1 MVENMIN
8 EDNFGLQR
16 QHSQKTVGQ
25 YLFDCLKLEG
35 ITEIFGIA
43 GDYNF
48 TLLDTL
54 ECYKG
59 IRFIEGRNE
68 LNAGYS
74 ADGYARIKGMSAL
87 ITTFGVG
94 ELSACNA
101 IAGANSEH
109 VPIIYIVGAPPE
121 NDQKEH
127 KLMHHTLMDGNFDV
141 FRNMY
146 EQITAYSAVLTPEN
160 AKIEIPAAIQI
171 AKEKKKL
178 VYLVV
183 ADDLV
188 TKPIKNRVEL
198 TEERSTSNLKTLHAA
213 VNHVH
218 KLLDR
223 AHRPV
228 ILVDIKTMRFGLQ
241 AAVQQLADTMNVPVA
256 TMMYG
261 KGGFDENHPNYVG
274 MYLGS
279 FGDSEVQSKVE
290 NADCIIAIGMVLA
303 DTNTASFTAKLN
315 QLITVNI
322 QPDMVKI
329 AEAEYP
335 NVFATDMLLA
345 LQNVGYKGQGLVEKM
360 SFPYDQLNTNTDAP
374 LIAAN
379 YYPRFQQMLKE
390 EDIVVVETG
399 TFYYGMAEVRLP
411 SDVVYIGQGGWQS
424 IGYATP
430 SAFGAIMAVPERRV
444 FLFTGDGALQL
455 TAQEIS
461 TMLYYGC
468 KPIIFVLNNDGYTIE
483 KYLNVKTKNQKYNKI
498 PQWSYTKL
506 AEVFGGDAL
515 TATVRTYGEL
525 DQAIKQD
532 EIESTEKLCIIE
544 MIVKDPM
551 DASRYMKKMR
561 NYMEKQE
568 MQRTQPIVLN
578 RPGR

>member
-16 QHSQKTVGQ
+16 QPSQKTVGQ

-94 ELSACNA
+94 ELSACNT

>member
-1 MVENMIN
+1 MENMIN

-16 QHSQKTVGQ
+16 QPSQKTVGQ

-74 ADGYARIKGMSAL
+74 ADGYTRIKGMSAL

-109 VPIIYIVGAPPE
+109 VPIIHIVGAPPE

-171 AKEKKKL
+171 AKEKKKP

-188 TKPIKNRVEL
+188 TKPIKNRVEP
-198 TEERSTSNLKTLHAA
+198 TQQRPTSNLKTLHAA

-228 ILVDIKTMRFGLQ
+228 ILVDVKTMRFGLQ

-256 TMMYG
+256 TMLYG
-261 KGGFDENHPNYVG
+261 KGGFDETHPNYVG

-335 NVFATDMLLA
+335 NVLATDMLLA
-345 LQNVGYKGQGLVEKM
+345 IQNVGYKGQGLVEKM

-411 SDVVYIGQGGWQS
+411 SDVIYIGQGGWQS

-515 TATVRTYGEL
+515 TVTVRNYGEL
-525 DQAIKQD
+525 DQAINQA

-561 NYMEKQE
+561 NYMEEQE
-568 MQRTQPIVLN
+568 MQRTQQ
-578 RPGR
+578 

>member
-1 MVENMIN
+1 MIN

-16 QHSQKTVGQ
+16 QPSQKTVGQ

-74 ADGYARIKGMSAL
+74 ADRYARIKGMSAL

-188 TKPIKNRVEL
+188 TKPIKNRVEP

>member
-1 MVENMIN
+1 MENTIN
-8 EDNFGLQR
+8 ENNFGLER
-16 QHSQKTVGQ
+16 QPSQKTVGQ

-101 IAGANSEH
+101 IAGANSEY
-109 VPIIYIVGAPPE
+109 VPIIHIVGAPPE

-171 AKEKKKL
+171 AKEKKKP

-188 TKPIKNRVEL
+188 TKPIKNRVEP
-198 TEERSTSNLKTLHAA
+198 TQERPTSNLKTLHAA

-228 ILVDIKTMRFGLQ
+228 ILVDVKTMRFGLQ
-241 AAVQQLADTMNVPVA
+241 AAIQQLADTMNVPVA

-261 KGGFDENHPNYVG
+261 KGGFDETHPNYVG

-335 NVFATDMLLA
+335 NVLAADMLLA
-345 LQNVGYKGQGLVEKM
+345 IQNVGYKGQGLVEKM

-399 TFYYGMAEVRLP
+399 TFYNGMAEVRLP
-411 SDVVYIGQGGWQS
+411 SDVIYIGQGGWQS
-424 IGYATP
+424 IGYAIP

-444 FLFTGDGALQL
+444 LLFTGDGALQL

-506 AEVFGGDAL
+506 AEVLGGDAF

-525 DQAIKQD
+525 DQAINQI
-532 EIESTEKLCIIE
+532 EIENTKKLCIIE
-544 MIVKDPM
+544 MIVKDSM
-551 DASRYMKKMR
+551 DAPRYMKKMR

-568 MQRTQPIVLN
+568 MQRTQQ
-578 RPGR
+578 

>member
-1 MVENMIN
+1 MIN

-16 QHSQKTVGQ
+16 QPSQKTVGQ

-74 ADGYARIKGMSAL
+74 ADGYTRIKGMSAL

-109 VPIIYIVGAPPE
+109 VPIIHIVGAPPE

-171 AKEKKKL
+171 AKEKKKP

-188 TKPIKNRVEL
+188 TKPIKNRVEP
-198 TEERSTSNLKTLHAA
+198 TQQRPTSNLKTLHAA

-228 ILVDIKTMRFGLQ
+228 ILVDVKTMRFGLQ

-256 TMMYG
+256 TMLYG
-261 KGGFDENHPNYVG
+261 KGGFDETHPNYVG

-335 NVFATDMLLA
+335 NVLATDMLLA
-345 LQNVGYKGQGLVEKM
+345 IQNVGYKGQGLVEKM

-411 SDVVYIGQGGWQS
+411 SDVIYIGQGGWQS

-515 TATVRTYGEL
+515 TVTVRNYGEL
-525 DQAIKQD
+525 DQAINQA

-561 NYMEKQE
+561 NYMEEQE
-568 MQRTQPIVLN
+568 MQRTQQ
-578 RPGR
+578 

>member
-1 MVENMIN
+1 MIN

-16 QHSQKTVGQ
+16 QPSQKTLGQ

-59 IRFIEGRNE
+59 ICFIEGRNE

-109 VPIIYIVGAPPE
+109 VPIIHIVGAPPE

-127 KLMHHTLMDGNFDV
+127 QLMHHNLMDGNFDV

-171 AKEKKKL
+171 AKEKKKP

-188 TKPIKNRVEL
+188 TKPIKNRVEP
-198 TEERSTSNLKTLHAA
+198 TPQRPTSNLKTLQAA

-228 ILVDIKTMRFGLQ
+228 ILVDVKTMRFGLQ

-261 KGGFDENHPNYVG
+261 KGGFDETHTNYVG

-374 LIAAN
+374 LITAN

-411 SDVVYIGQGGWQS
+411 SDVIYIGQGGWQS

-483 KYLNVKTKNQKYNKI
+483 NI
-498 PQWSYTKL
+498 
-506 AEVFGGDAL
+506 
-515 TATVRTYGEL
+515 
-525 DQAIKQD
+525 
-532 EIESTEKLCIIE
+532 
-544 MIVKDPM
+544 
-551 DASRYMKKMR
+551 
-561 NYMEKQE
+561 
-568 MQRTQPIVLN
+568 
-578 RPGR
+578 

>member
-1 MVENMIN
+1 MIN

>member
-1 MVENMIN
+1 MENMIN

>member
-1 MVENMIN
+1 MIN

-16 QHSQKTVGQ
+16 QPSQKTVGQ

-188 TKPIKNRVEL
+188 TKPIKNRVEP

-261 KGGFDENHPNYVG
+261 KGGFDKNHPNYEG

>member
-1 MVENMIN
+1 MIN

-16 QHSQKTVGQ
+16 QPSQKTVGQ

-188 TKPIKNRVEL
+188 TKPIKNRVEP

>member
-1 MVENMIN
+1 MIN

-16 QHSQKTVGQ
+16 QPSQKTVGQ

-109 VPIIYIVGAPPE
+109 VPIIHIVGAPPE

-171 AKEKKKL
+171 AKEKKKP

-188 TKPIKNRVEL
+188 TKPIKNRVEP
-198 TEERSTSNLKTLHAA
+198 TQQRPTSNLKTLHAA

-228 ILVDIKTMRFGLQ
+228 ILVDVKTMRFGLQ

-256 TMMYG
+256 TMLYG
-261 KGGFDENHPNYVG
+261 KGGFDETHPNYVG

-335 NVFATDMLLA
+335 NVLATDMLLA
-345 LQNVGYKGQGLVEKM
+345 IQNVGYKGQGLVEKM

-411 SDVVYIGQGGWQS
+411 SDVIYIGQGGWQS

-515 TATVRTYGEL
+515 TVTVRNYGEL
-525 DQAIKQD
+525 DQAINQA

-561 NYMEKQE
+561 NYMEEQE
-568 MQRTQPIVLN
+568 MQRTQQ
-578 RPGR
+578 

>member
-1 MVENMIN
+1 MIN
-8 EDNFGLQR
+8 DNNFGLQR
-16 QHSQKTVGQ
+16 QPSQKTVGQ

-74 ADGYARIKGMSAL
+74 ADGYARIKGLSAL

-101 IAGANSEH
+101 IAGANSEY
-109 VPIIYIVGAPPE
+109 VPIIHIVGAPPE

-146 EQITAYSAVLTPEN
+146 ERITAYSAVLTPEN

-171 AKEKKKL
+171 AKEKKKP

-188 TKPIKNRVEL
+188 TKPIKNRVEP
-198 TEERSTSNLKTLHAA
+198 TPQRPTSNLKTLQAA

-228 ILVDIKTMRFGLQ
+228 ILVDVKTMRFGLQ

-261 KGGFDENHPNYVG
+261 KGGFDETHPNYVG

-290 NADCIIAIGMVLA
+290 NADCIIAIGMVFA

-315 QLITVNI
+315 QRITVNI

-329 AEAEYP
+329 AEAEYS
-335 NVFATDMLLA
+335 NVLAADMLLA
-345 LQNVGYKGQGLVEKM
+345 IQNVGYKGQGLVGKM

-399 TFYYGMAEVRLP
+399 TFYNGIAEVRLP
-411 SDVVYIGQGGWQS
+411 SDVIYIGQGGWQS
-424 IGYATP
+424 IGYAIP

-444 FLFTGDGALQL
+444 LLFTGDGALQL

-506 AEVFGGDAL
+506 AEVFGGDAI

-525 DQAIKQD
+525 DQAINQA

-561 NYMEKQE
+561 NYMEEQE
-568 MQRTQPIVLN
+568 MQRTQQ
-578 RPGR
+578 

>member
-1 MVENMIN
+1 MVENIIN

-16 QHSQKTVGQ
+16 QPSQKTVGQ

-109 VPIIYIVGAPPE
+109 VPIIHIVGAPPE

-160 AKIEIPAAIQI
+160 AKIEIPTAIQI
-171 AKEKKKL
+171 AKEKKKP

-188 TKPIKNRVEL
+188 TKPIKNRVEP
-198 TEERSTSNLKTLHAA
+198 THQRPASNLKTLHAA

-228 ILVDIKTMRFGLQ
+228 ILVDVKTMRFGLQ

-261 KGGFDENHPNYVG
+261 KGGFDETHPNYVG

-279 FGDSEVQSKVE
+279 FGDPEVQSKVE

-335 NVFATDMLLA
+335 NVLAADMLLA
-345 LQNVGYKGQGLVEKM
+345 IQNVGYKGQGLVEKM
-360 SFPYDQLNTNTDAP
+360 SFPYDQLNTNADAP

-399 TFYYGMAEVRLP
+399 TFYNGMAEVRLP
-411 SDVVYIGQGGWQS
+411 SDVIYIGQGGWQS
-424 IGYATP
+424 IGYAIP

-444 FLFTGDGALQL
+444 LLFTGDGALQL

-506 AEVFGGDAL
+506 AEVLGGDAF
-515 TATVRTYGEL
+515 TATVRTYGEF
-525 DQAIKQD
+525 DQAINQA
-532 EIESTEKLCIIE
+532 EIESTKKLCIIE
-544 MIVKDPM
+544 MIVKDSM
-551 DASRYMKKMR
+551 DAPRYMKKMR
-561 NYMEKQE
+561 NFMEKQE
-568 MQRTQPIVLN
+568 MQRTQQ
-578 RPGR
+578 

>member
-1 MVENMIN
+1 MVENIIN

-16 QHSQKTVGQ
+16 QPSQKTVGQ

-74 ADGYARIKGMSAL
+74 ADGYARIKGLSAL

-101 IAGANSEH
+101 IAGANSEN
-109 VPIIYIVGAPPE
+109 VPIIHIVGAPPE
-121 NDQKEH
+121 NDQKER

-171 AKEKKKL
+171 AKEKKKP

-188 TKPIKNRVEL
+188 TKPIKNRVEPIHQL
-198 TEERSTSNLKTLHAA
+198 PTSNLKTLHAA

-228 ILVDIKTMRFGLQ
+228 ILVDVKTMRFGLQ

-261 KGGFDENHPNYVG
+261 KGGFDETHPNYVG

-335 NVFATDMLLA
+335 NVLAADMLLA
-345 LQNVGYKGQGLVEKM
+345 IQNVGYKGQGLVEKM

-411 SDVVYIGQGGWQS
+411 SDVIYIGQGGWQS

-506 AEVFGGDAL
+506 AEVFEGDAL

-525 DQAIKQD
+525 DQAINQA

-568 MQRTQPIVLN
+568 MQRTQQ
-578 RPGR
+578 

>member
-16 QHSQKTVGQ
+16 QPSQKTVGQ

-188 TKPIKNRVEL
+188 TKPIKNRVEP

>member
-1 MVENMIN
+1 MENMIN

-16 QHSQKTVGQ
+16 QPSQKTVGQ

-74 ADGYARIKGMSAL
+74 ADGYARIKGLSAL

-109 VPIIYIVGAPPE
+109 VPIIHIVGAPPE

-146 EQITAYSAVLTPEN
+146 EQITAYTAVLTPEN
-160 AKIEIPAAIQI
+160 AKIEIPAAIRI
-171 AKEKKKL
+171 AKEKKKP

-188 TKPIKNRVEL
+188 TKPIKTRVEP
-198 TEERSTSNLKTLHAA
+198 TPQRPTSNLKTLHAA

-218 KLLDR
+218 RLLDR

-228 ILVDIKTMRFGLQ
+228 ILVDVKTMRFGLQ
-241 AAVQQLADTMNVPVA
+241 TAVQQLADTMNVPVA

-261 KGGFDENHPNYVG
+261 KGGFDETHPNYVG

-335 NVFATDMLLA
+335 NVLAADMLLA
-345 LQNVGYKGQGLVEKM
+345 IQNVGYKGQGLVEKM
-360 SFPYDQLNTNTDAP
+360 SFPYDQLNANADAP

-379 YYPRFQQMLKE
+379 YYPRFQHMLKE

-399 TFYYGMAEVRLP
+399 TFYNGMAEVRLP
-411 SDVVYIGQGGWQS
+411 SDVIYIGQGGWQS

-444 FLFTGDGALQL
+444 LLFTGDGALQL

-461 TMLYYGC
+461 TMFYYGC

-498 PQWSYTKL
+498 PQWSYTRI
-506 AEVFGGDAL
+506 AEVFGGDAF
-515 TATVRTYGEL
+515 TVTVRTYGEL
-525 DQAIKQD
+525 NQAINQA

-544 MIVKDPM
+544 MIVEDPM
-551 DASRYMKKMR
+551 DAPRYMQQMR
-561 NYMEKQE
+561 NHMEKQE
-568 MQRTQPIVLN
+568 MQRTQQ
-578 RPGR
+578 

>member
-1 MVENMIN
+1 
-8 EDNFGLQR
+8 
-16 QHSQKTVGQ
+16 
-25 YLFDCLKLEG
+25 
-35 ITEIFGIA
+35 
-43 GDYNF
+43 
-48 TLLDTL
+48 
-54 ECYKG
+54 
-59 IRFIEGRNE
+59 
-68 LNAGYS
+68 
-74 ADGYARIKGMSAL
+74 MSAL

-188 TKPIKNRVEL
+188 TKPIKNRVEP

>member
-1 MVENMIN
+1 MKNMIN

-16 QHSQKTVGQ
+16 QPSQKTVGQ

-109 VPIIYIVGAPPE
+109 VPIIHIVGAPPE

-171 AKEKKKL
+171 AKEKKKP

-198 TEERSTSNLKTLHAA
+198 TQERPTSNLKTLHAA

-228 ILVDIKTMRFGLQ
+228 ILVDVKTMRFGLQ

-411 SDVVYIGQGGWQS
+411 SDIVYIGQGGWQS

-525 DQAIKQD
+525 DQAIKQA
-532 EIESTEKLCIIE
+532 EIESAEKLCIIE